1 MDKNL
6 VIVVMYL
13 MLCLLVGS
21 VIGEG
26 TQILFL
32 KNKNAN
38 IKKEIK
44 DKENHN
50 RLLKAEL
57 VLLKYDERYISILA
71 RKNLGMI
78 RHGEKIYKFNN

>member
-6 VIVVMYL
+6 VKVVMYL

-21 VIGEG
+21 VIGEV

>member
-6 VIVVMYL
+6 AKVVMYL

-32 KNKNAN
+32 KNIPA
-38 IKKEIK
+38 
-44 DKENHN
+44 
-50 RLLKAEL
+50 RL
-57 VLLKYDERYISILA
+57 
-71 RKNLGMI
+71 
-78 RHGEKIYKFNN
+78 